1 MLELALQPRFQEC
14 HETGWILPEPARAPG
29 SKGSADASRLAALP
43 RLLHQPRPL
52 LRLRLALAST
62 NAGAN
67 DLARLHELL
76 RKKFRRPMY
85 RHAAS
90 NYGLPGELK
99 RYRPSTPTT
108 ARCTEHDP
116 AVVGP
121 VGGGAAAVADNP
133 SLRRNGGCAEVD
145 TGQWHPPRTR
155 LVSSHLRSVQSNKI
169 ARRHRTPLANL
180 RPALPAGQDRALV
193 SRA

>member
-1 MLELALQPRFQEC
+1 MD
-14 HETGWILPEPARAPG
+14 PARARSCAWLKRQRRRIP
-29 SKGSADASRLAALP
+29 SRCSPPAAAPAAAAPQASAR
-43 RLLHQPRPL
+43 
-52 LRLRLALAST
+52 
-62 NAGAN
+62 
-67 DLARLHELL
+67 ARLHKRRSE
-76 RKKFRRPMY
+76 RPHAFARTKKFRRPMY

-90 NYGLPGELK
+90 NYGLPGELE